1 MGITKKYIKSI
12 RAFFFTLLAKR
23 QIKKYGTRLVVNHYS
38 QFIGDISI
46 GNNCHFN
53 GFKFNGGELIIGDNF
68 HSGEDILIL
77 AKNHNYEG
85 KAIPYDDT
93 YIEKKVTIEDNVWLG
108 DRVLIIGNVH
118 IGEGVIVGAGAIIT
132 KNIPPLAIVIGNNK
146 IIKYRNAKNYY
157 QLKKM
162 NCYH

>member
-1 MGITKKYIKSI
+1 M
-12 RAFFFTLLAKR
+12 
-23 QIKKYGTRLVVNHYS
+23 
-38 QFIGDISI
+38 
-46 GNNCHFN
+46 
-53 GFKFNGGELIIGDNF
+53 
-68 HSGEDILIL
+68 IL